1 MRTLIFFSAALL
13 GSAVLAARQSQ
24 PPPGKAPF
32 DRVCATCHGDE
43 GRGDAA
49 PRLVPIDM
57 AYDEFIARVREG
69 GGEMPP
75 VSKSQMSDE
84 EVKQILDY
92 LKALSAAKDKPLR

>member
-1 MRTLIFFSAALL
+1 MRAFTLGIAATLL
-13 GSAVLAARQSQ
+13 TSAVMMSGQAQ
-24 PPPGKAPF
+24 PPAGKAPF

-57 AYDEFIARVREG
+57 EVDEFVARVREG

-75 VSKSQMSDE
+75 VSKASMGDD
-84 EVKQILDY
+84 EVKQVFAY
-92 LKALSAAKDKPLR
+92 LKALSAAK